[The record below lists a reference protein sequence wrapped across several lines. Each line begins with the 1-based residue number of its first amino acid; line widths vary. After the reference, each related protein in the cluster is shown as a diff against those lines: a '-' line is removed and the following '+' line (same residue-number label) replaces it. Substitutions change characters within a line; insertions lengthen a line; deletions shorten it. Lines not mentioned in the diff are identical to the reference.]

1 MPAKRCIETKNMCLL
16 FVDYCI
22 FPLCT
27 HFIFEL
33 WVYKLVFSLYTQFK
47 FFHHLLLY
55 SVTFMRLPLT
65 VICTAPLQSVR

>member
-1 MPAKRCIETKNMCLL
+1 MI
-16 FVDYCI
+16 VS
-22 FPLCT
+22 LCT
-27 HFIFEL
+27 HSLEIL
-33 WVYKLVFSLYTQFK
+33 WVYRLIFVPYTQFK